1 MFPLDVS
8 EKDIVLIIKSC
19 EAYGRFALHKE
30 ASKDGPPR
38 FSLQARTLLDWTTDR
53 VIPVLSNQGGG
64 GETTPFGGLNISR
77 ISAASASPVQP
88 ASPSPMPPPRQR
100 TNRNKTP
107 VRDGSFGSVQG
118 DVDIS
123 PKHDSTALLAHG
135 VAVSL
140 LQSSCLIF
148 SEWLEVGG
156 SGSDV
161 IAASACSWC
170 SIFSASKEKAALQS
184 ELLPAFTRL
193 MVHLCKTGS
202 DFTVLEKLIESCD
215 EIDSE
220 NAEANV
226 SEKTV
231 SNLLKGRD
239 AQGSSL
245 THGVVKVVLGAAR
258 SLLETQTNRGDDEDQ
273 AMPSTLAELWEM
285 EEGSVFSALS
295 AVMSNNQASVILAET
310 LVARFDRQASEA
322 EQTHVALF
330 EAKLLWLLFEK
341 TSGAKAAEMNAVAA
355 ALNADK
361 FAGDGAVNGVLRNLA
376 ESLAA

>member
-8 EKDIVLIIKSC
+8 DKEIALILKSC
-19 EAYGRFALHKE
+19 ESYGRFALHKE

-53 VIPVLSNQGGG
+53 VIPVLSKEGA
-64 GETTPFGGLNISR
+64 GEATPFGELNISR
-77 ISAASASPVQP
+77 ISAASASPMQP

-107 VRDGSFGSVQG
+107 ERDGSFGSVG
-118 DVDIS
+118 GSVVIS
-123 PKHDSTALLAHG
+123 PKSDSTALLSHG

-148 SEWLEVGG
+148 AEWLEVGG

-161 IAASACSWC
+161 IAESACNWC
-170 SIFSASKEKAALQS
+170 KIFSVSKDKAALQS

-193 MVHLCKTGS
+193 MIELCKTGS
-202 DFTVLEKLIESCD
+202 NFSVLEKLLVSCD
-215 EIDSE
+215 EIESE
-220 NAEANV
+220 EDGSNLTV
-226 SEKTV
+226 KTV

-239 AQGSSL
+239 AQGTAL
-245 THGVVKVVLGAAR
+245 VDGVVNAVLGAAR
-258 SLLETQTNRGDDEDQ
+258 SLIENADLTDDETQAT
-273 AMPSTLAELWEM
+273 PLALSEVWDI

-295 AVMSNNQASVILAET
+295 AVLSNKLASLALAQR
-310 LVARFDRQASEA
+310 LVARFDRDGGADDQNR
-322 EQTHVALF
+322 VALF
-330 EAKLLWLLFEK
+330 EAKMLWLL
-341 TSGAKAAEMNAVAA
+341 SASNAAEMKAVMG

-361 FAGDGAVNGVLRNLA
+361 FTGDGAVNGVLRTVA
-376 ESLAA
+376 ESMTV